1 MVVIL
6 QREPKSS
13 GKSAILSKFL
23 FIIFLIFPSCWVPV
37 LAATDQLSPK
47 TEVVK
52 SHAETSSAPKI
63 SAKELEEIRD
73 ALEFQ
78 RGMNLEDKIIDRLTK
93 RFTWIG
99 ILVAVI
105 GLFGITAITNLLVAP
120 IINRTRDAASK
131 ANAEVEV
138 ASRTIAEMRSAA
150 MRAKEDADAV
160 LKQANEQREIV
171 SKITNELSQKAADL
185 DKRFDSIQA
194 NAENIRDQLEQSFT
208 ALDERLTRLATEVP
222 RALDEQKALREASGA
237 KLDEFKR
244 NSEYTIQFSVF
255 GNTDVPELPNLME
268 HL

>member
-1 MVVIL
+1 MICSYHAVIS
-6 QREPKSS
+6 KSS
-13 GKSAILSKFL
+13 TF
-23 FIIFLIFPSCWVPV
+23 W
-37 LAATDQLSPK
+37 ATG
-47 TEVVK
+47 T
-52 SHAETSSAPKI
+52 TGI
-63 SAKELEEIRD
+63 SLLEEIRD